1 MRLWLQFVLL
11 LVARHFARGRSVM
24 PAPANDD
31 DAQGLLQ
38 IPDHKLKKHRKYHCL
53 HSPSGGGF
61 HLTYRCLECSN
72 LHNSSKFRLYCDS
85 CCPFVFTDPNT
96 THKLLSQK
104 WDCQWRIQK
113 ARFPTCERLKKKE
126 NCENPLFTVS
136 RLWNHS
142 FKTVMVQRQ
151 CVSGFKFKFSVIMH
165 RHLAWHFLH
174 SALPFKQAS
183 MTKTANAHQERKT
196 KRIQAGFGQVLG
208 IWKSH
213 EFLC

>member
-104 WDCQWRIQK
+104 
-113 ARFPTCERLKKKE
+113 
-126 NCENPLFTVS
+126 
-136 RLWNHS
+136 
-142 FKTVMVQRQ
+142 
-151 CVSGFKFKFSVIMH
+151 
-165 RHLAWHFLH
+165 
-174 SALPFKQAS
+174 
-183 MTKTANAHQERKT
+183 
-196 KRIQAGFGQVLG
+196 
-208 IWKSH
+208 
-213 EFLC
+213 